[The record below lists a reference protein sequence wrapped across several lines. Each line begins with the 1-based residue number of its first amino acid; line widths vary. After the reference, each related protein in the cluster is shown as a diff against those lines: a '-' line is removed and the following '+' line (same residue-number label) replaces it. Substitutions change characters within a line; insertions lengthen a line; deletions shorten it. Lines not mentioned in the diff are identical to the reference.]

1 MERRASRPSSFGVA
15 GRGRPALHQ
24 QVWIDINDMIP
35 YLITAAVS
43 YLLGSIP
50 FGYVLVR
57 IFKHEDVRTLGSGN
71 IGATN
76 VARKS
81 PALGIA
87 TLVLDAAKGLAAVLV
102 ARVLFS
108 GPHQQLIMT
117 TAALFA
123 VLGHLFPVWLKF
135 RGGKGVATSLGSFIL
150 LTPKSILCL
159 VILFLVIAVAFRYV
173 SLGSIAV
180 AAAFPLLAWALHEY
194 VDPRQLGWI
203 ALVSA
208 LVIWRHRQN
217 IGRLAAGTES
227 KLGTKSEI
235 ESGTKS
241 GTLGATRR

>member
-1 MERRASRPSSFGVA
+1 M
-15 GRGRPALHQ
+15 
-24 QVWIDINDMIP
+24 NMNP

-50 FGYVLVR
+50 FGYLLVR
-57 IFKHEDVRTLGSGN
+57 IFKGEDVRSSGSGN

-76 VARKS
+76 VARKA
-81 PALGIA
+81 PALGVA
-87 TLVLDAAKGLAAVLV
+87 TLLLDAAKGLAAVLV

-108 GPHQQLIMT
+108 GQHQQLIMT
-117 TAALFA
+117 TAAFFA

-135 RGGKGVATSLGSFIL
+135 LGGKGVATSLGAFIL
-150 LTPKSILCL
+150 LTPKSILCM
-159 VILFLVIAVAFRYV
+159 VGLFLILAVAFRYV
-173 SLGSIAV
+173 SLGSVAV

-194 VDPRQLGWI
+194 VDPRQLVFI

-208 LVIWRHRQN
+208 LVIWKHRQN
-217 IGRLAAGTES
+217 IGRLATGTES
-227 KLGTKSEI
+227 KLGTKSET

>member
-1 MERRASRPSSFGVA
+1 M
-15 GRGRPALHQ
+15 
-24 QVWIDINDMIP
+24 NMNP
-35 YLITAAVS
+35 YLITTALS

-50 FGYVLVR
+50 FGYLLVR
-57 IFKHEDVRTLGSGN
+57 IFKGEDVRATGSGN

-102 ARVLFS
+102 ARVLFG
-108 GPHQQLIMT
+108 GPHQQLVMT
-117 TAALFA
+117 TAAFFA
-123 VLGHLFPVWLKF
+123 VLGHLFLVWLKF
-135 RGGKGVATSLGSFIL
+135 RGGKGVATSLGAFIL

-159 VILFLVIAVAFRYV
+159 VVLFLIIAVAFRYV
-173 SLGSIAV
+173 SLGSVAV

-194 VDPRQLGWI
+194 ADPRQLVLI

-217 IGRLAAGTES
+217 IGRLATGTES
-227 KLGTKSEI
+227 KLGSKLETKSEA
-235 ESGTKS
+235 ESGTELDRES

>member
-1 MERRASRPSSFGVA
+1 MS
-15 GRGRPALHQ
+15 
-24 QVWIDINDMIP
+24 P

-50 FGYVLVR
+50 FGYLLVR
-57 IFKHEDVRTLGSGN
+57 IFKGEDVRTSGSGN

-81 PALGIA
+81 PALGVA
-87 TLVLDAAKGLAAVLV
+87 TLLLDAAKGLAAVLV

-159 VILFLVIAVAFRYV
+159 VVLFLIIAVAFRYV
-173 SLGSIAV
+173 SLGSVAM

-194 VDPRQLGWI
+194 VDSRQLIFI
-203 ALVSA
+203 ALVSL
-208 LVIWRHRQN
+208 LVIWKHRQN

-227 KLGTKSEI
+227 KLGKKSGIELGTESDTKSE
-235 ESGTKS
+235 
-241 GTLGATRR
+241 TLGATHR